1 MYEKKKVYVKSYSL
15 LLIQRIAVQVVFL
28 CMVISIEVNCEETV
42 LKNEKNCEEILKN
55 RRNSLRNR
63 TVFGREDMYTGIKR

>member
-28 CMVISIEVNCEETV
+28 CMVISIEANCEETV

>member
-15 LLIQRIAVQVVFL
+15 LLIQRIAVQVIFL

>member
-42 LKNEKNCEEILKN
+42 LKNEKNCGEILKN

>member
-1 MYEKKKVYVKSYSL
+1 VYEKKKVYVKSYSL